1 MTKHWKY
8 LGIGGGMIL
17 AGVVYY
23 TLNPTSSSLFPKC
36 PFFVWTGWKCP
47 GCGSQRAVHALLHG
61 DVAAAW
67 GYNALLVVS
76 LPIIIGLFYVESI
89 RSKYPKLYIKV
100 HRLLRNISIGYWPFR
115 WQDSRPFCS
124 MESVSVPQL
133 PA

>member
-8 LGIGGGMIL
+8 LGIGGGTIL

-100 HRLLRNISIGYWPFR
+100 HRPLFIWIYFFIVIAWWLCRNWMGW
-115 WQDSRPFCS
+115 
-124 MESVSVPQL
+124 
-133 PA
+133 